1 MFFRKR
7 KKKEKEVEKVTTE
20 SLIKFLAVEDDSDQ
34 YITSLAND
42 LLSGIPLVLHFAKLN
57 NIDGANKIISFI
69 SGVVYAVGG
78 HIVEIN
84 PNTYLFTDEKAFE
97 DGTLDSFLKQI
108 K

>member
-34 YITSLAND
+34 YITSLANY
-42 LLSGIPLVLHFAKLN
+42 LLSGIPLVLHVAKLN

-97 DGTLDSFLKQI
+97 DGTLDRKSVV
-108 K
+108 

>member
-7 KKKEKEVEKVTTE
+7 KKKEKEVDKVTTE